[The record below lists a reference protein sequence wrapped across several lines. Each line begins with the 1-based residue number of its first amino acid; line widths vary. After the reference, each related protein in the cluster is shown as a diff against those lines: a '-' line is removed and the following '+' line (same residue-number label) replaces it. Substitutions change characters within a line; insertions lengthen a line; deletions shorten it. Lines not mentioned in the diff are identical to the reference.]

1 MFPEQLQVHIAPLIG
16 ELVGRILFEYGDVFD
31 AFSGGILRWLLA
43 IERGLRALPWW
54 LVIAGAGVAARLLLR
69 RWSASLALM
78 ALLFMVGM
86 FGLWDL
92 ATETMAI
99 IVAAVVLAL
108 LIGLPVGV
116 AMAEFHGLRSVIVP
130 VLDAMQTLPS
140 FVYLIPAMMLFG
152 LGKVPAVLAT
162 LIYSVPPVIRLTDL
176 GLRQVPAGVQEA
188 AAAFGANRWQLLWE
202 VRLPLAVPSIL
213 AGVNQ
218 TTMMALAMVVVASM
232 IGARGLGQEVLLSIN
247 RIEVGRGFEAGLS
260 VVALAIVIDRLT
272 QGFARRFE
280 PPR

>member
-1 MFPEQLQVHIAPLIG
+1 MFPK
-16 ELVGRILFEYGDVFD
+16 ELEHHVGPAIDRAVDWLLFNYGGVFD
-31 AFSGGILRWLLA
+31 AISSGLLRLLLQ
-43 IERGLRALPWW
+43 IEGLLRALPWW
-54 LVIAGAGVAARLLLR
+54 FVIGAVGAGAWLLLR
-69 RWSASLALM
+69 RWSSALALS
-78 ALLFMVGM
+78 ALMFMIGM
-86 FGLWDL
+86 FGLWPL
-92 ATETMAI
+92 AMETMAI
-99 IVAAVVLAL
+99 IITSVVLAL
-108 LIGLPVGV
+108 VLGIPVGIL
-116 AMAEFHGLRSVIVP
+116 MAESDRVRAALTP

-176 GLRQVPAGVQEA
+176 GIRQVSASVQEA
-188 AAAFGANRWQLLWE
+188 ALAYGANRWQMLRE
-202 VRLPLAVPSIL
+202 VRLPLALPSIL

-218 TTMMALAMVVVASM
+218 TTMMALAMVVIASM
-232 IGARGLGQEVLLSIN
+232 IGARGIGQEVLLSIN

-260 VVALAIVIDRLT
+260 VVALAIVVDRLT

>member
-1 MFPEQLQVHIAPLIG
+1 MFPEQLQVHIAPLID
-16 ELVGRILFEYGDVFD
+16 ELVDRILFEYGDVFD

-116 AMAEFHGLRSVIVP
+116 AMAEFRGLRSVIVP

>member
-1 MFPEQLQVHIAPLIG
+1 VFPRELQHHVGPFIDRAVDWL
-16 ELVGRILFEYGDVFD
+16 LVNYGGVFD
-31 AFSGGILRWLLA
+31 AVSGALLRLLLQ
-43 IERGLRALPWW
+43 IEALLRALPWW
-54 LVIAGAGVAARLLLR
+54 LVIGAVGVAAWLLLR
-69 RWSASLALM
+69 RWTSALVLM
-78 ALLFMVGM
+78 ALLFMIGV
-86 FGLWDL
+86 FGLWPL

-99 IVAAVVLAL
+99 IITSVVLAL
-108 LIGLPVGV
+108 VVGIP
-116 AMAEFHGLRSVIVP
+116 AGILMAESDRVRAALTP

-176 GLRQVPAGVQEA
+176 GIRQVSASVQEA
-188 AAAFGANRWQLLWE
+188 AAAYGANRWQMLKE
-202 VRLPLAVPSIL
+202 VRLPLALPSIL

-218 TTMMALAMVVVASM
+218 TTMMALAMVVIASM
-232 IGARGLGQEVLLSIN
+232 IGARGIGQEVLLSIN

-260 VVALAIVIDRLT
+260 VVALAIVVDRLT

>member
-1 MFPEQLQVHIAPLIG
+1 VFPRELERHIGPSIDRAVDWL
-16 ELVGRILFEYGDVFD
+16 LLNYGSVFD
-31 AFSGGILRWLLA
+31 AVSAGLLRLLLQVEA
-43 IERGLRALPWW
+43 LLRATPWW
-54 LVIAGAGVAARLLLR
+54 LIVASVGVGAWLLVR
-69 RWSASLALM
+69 RWTTALALM
-78 ALLFMVGM
+78 ALMLMIGV
-86 FGLWDL
+86 FGLWAL
-92 ATETMAI
+92 AMETMAI
-99 IVAAVVLAL
+99 IITSVVLAL
-108 LIGLPVGV
+108 LLGIPVGV
-116 AMAEFHGLRSVIVP
+116 LMAESDRVRSVLTP

-176 GLRQVPAGVQEA
+176 GIRQVAKSVQEA
-188 AAAFGANRWQLLWE
+188 AVAYGANRWQLLRE
-202 VRLPLAVPSIL
+202 VRLPLALPSIL

-232 IGARGLGQEVLLSIN
+232 IGARGIGQEVLLSIN

-260 VVALAIVIDRLT
+260 VVALAIVVDRLT